1 MDMSLEYRRT
11 IYLQS

>member
-1 MDMSLEYRRT
+1 MSLEYRST

>member
-1 MDMSLEYRRT
+1 MSLEYRRT